1 MRYIDLHCDS
11 LLKIFNKS
19 EQENLFE
26 NNNLSVDFKSLQ
38 QGEALAQFFAI
49 FMPDEET
56 LTELKF
62 EEIND
67 DLYIDRAVNI
77 LEQEVIQHNQIV
89 ALAKNYQDI
98 IVNQQQ
104 GKISALLTIEDG
116 RSVAGNLDKL
126 KKYYKKGIRL
136 ITLTWNYEN
145 CFGYPNST
153 NPAQMAR
160 GLKDFGIEAVQYM
173 NQLGMLIDVSHLSD
187 GGFYDVAQ
195 YSSKPFIAS
204 HSNARSLANHPRNL
218 TDQMII
224 KIAEKGGV
232 IGLNFAP
239 YFLNKDNANSKS
251 SIERM
256 IAHLNYLKNI
266 GGENVLALG
275 TDFDGIHG
283 NLEIASSKQMPLLF
297 KALARSGWN
306 TDLIEKFAFK
316 NSMRVIK
323 EVLS

>member
-56 LTELKF
+56 LTELKL

-77 LEQEVIQHNQIV
+77 LEQEVIQHNQMV

-126 KKYYKKGIRL
+126 KRYYKKGIRL

-153 NPAQMAR
+153 NSAQMAR

-239 YFLNKDNANSKS
+239 YFLNKDSANSKS

>member
-56 LTELKF
+56 LTELKL

-77 LEQEVIQHNQIV
+77 LEQEVTQHNQIV

-126 KKYYKKGIRL
+126 KRYYKKGIRL

-306 TDLIEKFAFK
+306 IDLIEKFAFK

>member
-56 LTELKF
+56 LTELKL

-77 LEQEVIQHNQIV
+77 LEQEVIQHNQMV

-126 KKYYKKGIRL
+126 KRYYKKGIRL

>member
-153 NPAQMAR
+153 NPAQIAR

-239 YFLNKDNANSKS
+239 YFLNKDSANSKS

-297 KALARSGWN
+297 KALSRSGWN

>member
-56 LTELKF
+56 LTELKL

-77 LEQEVIQHNQIV
+77 LEQEVIQHNQMV

-239 YFLNKDNANSKS
+239 YFLNKDSANSKS

>member
-56 LTELKF
+56 LTELKL

-77 LEQEVIQHNQIV
+77 LEQEVIQHNQMV

-126 KKYYKKGIRL
+126 KRYYKKGIRL

-306 TDLIEKFAFK
+306 IDLIEKFAFK

>member
-56 LTELKF
+56 LTELKL

-77 LEQEVIQHNQIV
+77 LEQEVIQHNQMV

-145 CFGYPNST
+145 CFGYPNSK

>member
-11 LLKIFNKS
+11 LLKIFNKY

-56 LTELKF
+56 LTELKL

-77 LEQEVIQHNQIV
+77 LEQEVIQHNQMV

>member
-56 LTELKF
+56 LTELKL

-77 LEQEVIQHNQIV
+77 LEQEVTQHNQIV

-126 KKYYKKGIRL
+126 KRYYKKGIRL

-239 YFLNKDNANSKS
+239 YFLNKDSTNSKS

-306 TDLIEKFAFK
+306 IDLIEKFAFK